1 MGSSSNS
8 LLLETLRAEGLLRES
23 YILECIGELVK
34 GLSYAS
40 EGEAVSYE
48 DMYARLALEA
58 DALPKLSLDLD
69 ISPGTES
76 RYSIQLTQG
85 MEQVVDRCDQAL
97 RKAILFESRVKDAA
111 SRLRKVRGEFGAWY
125 CLAATERLAQAES
138 RLPSL
143 QVKQLSDSEFS
154 RLSGGLDVAMDS
166 LLSAVK
172 ALKAEITEHKKAQM
186 AKYNMG
192 KDQVNASWTSHMPV
206 FGGSGDITTEDPGRL
221 LEEEEEE
228 GPPLGSPPE
237 DDGGI
242 KGTFKKYGTPRP
254 SRLVEEQS

>member
-23 YILECIGELVK
+23 YILECIGELVR

-58 DALPKLSLDLD
+58 DGLPKLSLDLD

>member
-125 CLAATERLAQAES
+125 CLAATERLAQAEA

>member
-1 MGSSSNS
+1 MGSSNSS

-58 DALPKLSLDLD
+58 DGLPKLSLDLD

-192 KDQVNASWTSHMPV
+192 KDQVDASWTSHMPV

>member
-1 MGSSSNS
+1 MGSSNSS

>member
-1 MGSSSNS
+1 MGSSNSS

-23 YILECIGELVK
+23 YILECIGELVR

>member
-1 MGSSSNS
+1 MGSSNSS

-154 RLSGGLDVAMDS
+154 RLSVGLDVAMDS